1 MTIHI
6 VEVSRITPAPNSDS
20 VLNSSNLLTIPL
32 TFFDLPWLV
41 FKPAKRVFFY
51 RLIESTREQFHS
63 FILPKLKLSLS
74 LVLRDYLPLCDRI
87 TWDPN
92 EPKPSIVVSKNDAVL
107 VSIAESDADFS
118 IFSGYG
124 QRPASEIHNSL
135 PEVPVSD
142 DSASA
147 LSLQITLFPGQGF
160 SIGVAAHHG
169 VSDGK
174 TSTMFIKAW
183 AHLLSNLIRVTTY
196 ELEGGYRRSRRSTTY
211 FGNCMFP
218 AGSYNRKTA
227 KEFAGEGGFVTAVE
241 ILSGLVKGFGSRKI
255 ETIDEEFKIGND
267 CAVVSS
273 QFGAVAGSTQLGV
286 YESDFWWGRP
296 VKVDVVSIERE
307 RISMA
312 ERRDETGGIE
322 IGMCMEKAELD
333 IVHALFN
340 NGLQN

>member
-183 AHLLSNLIRVTTY
+183 AH
-196 ELEGGYRRSRRSTTY
+196 
-211 FGNCMFP
+211 
-218 AGSYNRKTA
+218 
-227 KEFAGEGGFVTAVE
+227 
-241 ILSGLVKGFGSRKI
+241 
-255 ETIDEEFKIGND
+255 
-267 CAVVSS
+267 
-273 QFGAVAGSTQLGV
+273 
-286 YESDFWWGRP
+286 
-296 VKVDVVSIERE
+296 
-307 RISMA
+307 
-312 ERRDETGGIE
+312 
-322 IGMCMEKAELD
+322 
-333 IVHALFN
+333 
-340 NGLQN
+340 

>member
-135 PEVPVSD
+135 PE
-142 DSASA
+142 
-147 LSLQITLFPGQGF
+147 
-160 SIGVAAHHG
+160 
-169 VSDGK
+169 
-174 TSTMFIKAW
+174 
-183 AHLLSNLIRVTTY
+183 
-196 ELEGGYRRSRRSTTY
+196 
-211 FGNCMFP
+211 
-218 AGSYNRKTA
+218 
-227 KEFAGEGGFVTAVE
+227 EFAGGGGFVTAME